1 MTEFRSLSHA
11 AFAVTALAFVLPSCK
26 PTDKNTHQQQGE
38 VSKTPAIIAANLNSN
53 QMGQATTSLLRRQ
66 AASPVHWQLARPE
79 VLADAKN
86 ARRII
91 FVCLVSSLQ
100 PESQKVLDELAA
112 SPALVETINDSY
124 VPVLVDAQANREF
137 ALAANLLANEMRRPV
152 SVPFFMWLSPEGN
165 PIAWIPLQEKW
176 VPTFENSDSMV
187 KAVWKESY
195 DYVLSNSRED
205 AKLRAK
211 RIAASLKPGGS
222 ETSAPNAGEII
233 RDLSTLYDEGSR
245 QFDQSG
251 GLFPAGM
258 LECLAL
264 AATQE
269 SLSPSTREMAGKAAR
284 GASLRFLSS
293 ALVDPL
299 EGGLYHS
306 RRSQDFDLPN
316 FQISTDTEA
325 RAIVA
330 LAACHRMGN
339 MPEAKEAA
347 EQFIRHLHEHCMT
360 QDGWFIHSLSLNT
373 GVENPGLWTTEEIEA
388 KLSPEERKVFTAV
401 TNISSLGNIS
411 LDSDPQRRCFRLNS
425 LARTHKLADAAA
437 KLSMPEVQLGEIYS
451 SATRKLAKARID
463 RDGASLREEAIYLRT
478 QCRVVSALCAA
489 FTMTGQEAYR
499 KEATTLFQRINK
511 SFLTPDKS
519 LVQILGASSYSATA
533 RALDYAV
540 MIQASLDLYQITA
553 DPALVAGC
561 NDWFGAISDRYLNHG
576 TITELPAGTEWLQV
590 PVVDTQM
597 VFEESTI
604 GLLYQNLQRFEKSG
618 GKTPAAI
625 REMLSKQFHPS
636 WNQALPHTDAVLGVL
651 AHQTF
656 PRVKA
661 PESAV
666 TPEHRPAMGSALG
679 NAGLRGTQLEVTPSD
694 PMAVET
700 ANGKTP
706 VENVQTLPT
715 ILSPKTS

>member
-11 AFAVTALAFVLPSCK
+11 AFAATALVLALPSCK
-26 PTDKNTHQQQGE
+26 PAAKNTPQQQGQITT
-38 VSKTPAIIAANLNSN
+38 TPTIIAANLNSN

-66 AASPVHWQLARPE
+66 AASPVHWQQARPE

-112 SPALVETINDSY
+112 SPALVETINNSY

-205 AKLRAK
+205 AKLRTK
-211 RIAASLKPGGS
+211 RIASSLKADGG
-222 ETSAPNAGEII
+222 TAPNAGEIV

-269 SLSPSTREMAGKAAR
+269 GLSSSTREMAGTAAR
-284 GASLRFLSS
+284 GATLRFLNS

-316 FQISTDTEA
+316 FQVSTDTEA
-325 RAIVA
+325 RAVVA
-330 LAACHRMGN
+330 LAACHRLGN

-347 EQFIRHLHEHCMT
+347 EQFTRHLREHCMS
-360 QDGWFIHSLSLNT
+360 QDGWYIHSLSLNPAA
-373 GVENPGLWTTEEIEA
+373 ENPGLWTTEEIDA

-401 TNISSLGNIS
+401 TNVSSLGNIS
-411 LDSDPQRRCFRLNS
+411 LDSDPQRRYFRFNS
-425 LARTHKLADAAA
+425 LARARKLADVAT
-437 KLSMPEVQLGEIYS
+437 KLSMPEAQLGEIYH
-451 SATRKLAKARID
+451 SATRKLSKARID
-463 RDGASLREEAIYLRT
+463 RDGSPLREEAIYLRT
-478 QCRVVSALCAA
+478 QCRVISALCAA
-489 FTMTGQEAYR
+489 FTLTGKEEYR
-499 KEATTLFQRINK
+499 KDATSLFQRINK
-511 SFLTPDKS
+511 EFITSDRQ
-519 LVQILGASSYSATA
+519 LVQILGAPPYSATA

-553 DPALVAGC
+553 DPALIASC
-561 NDWFGAISDRYLNHG
+561 SDWFGVISDRYLNNG
-576 TITELPAGTEWLQV
+576 SLTELPTGMEWLQV
-590 PVVDTQM
+590 PVVDMQM
-597 VFEESTI
+597 VFEESTV
-604 GLLYQNLQRFEKSG
+604 GLLFQNLQRFEKCG
-618 GKTPAAI
+618 GKTPVAI
-625 REMLSKQFHPS
+625 RDVLSKQFHPA
-636 WNQALPHTDAVLGVL
+636 WDQALPHTDAVLGVL
-651 AHQTF
+651 ANQTF
-656 PRVKA
+656 PKVQA

-666 TPEHRPAMGSALG
+666 SPQLRSALG
-679 NAGLRGTQLEVTPSD
+679 AALGSAGLRGVHLEVTPSD

-700 ANGKTP
+700 AKGKTP
-706 VENVQTLPT
+706 VENVQTLPA
-715 ILSPKTS
+715 ILAPKTS